1 MAELKIRT
9 RTTGALAV
17 LPPGGLPSIT
27 TPTGGTLDVV
37 TQVSAPGFNP
47 LDLLY
52 ASLAACMVLS
62 ARIAA
67 TRLGVADRLGEV
79 SADVGGEKAKDE
91 PSRVETFTVKLE
103 ITGDLD
109 LYRDLYH
116 FAPQVNRWIV
126 ARTCGN
132 ADSEDAGNVERFER
146 ELRMQLATWRPPR
159 ETGSAVTAAGTGAH
173 VNEK

>member
-1 MAELKIRT
+1 MSELRIRT
-9 RTTGALAV
+9 RNTGALAV
-17 LPPGGLPSIT
+17 MPPGGLPVVT
-27 TPTGGTLDVV
+27 TPTGGTVDVV

-79 SADVGGEKAKDE
+79 RADVGGDKAKDE
-91 PSRVETFTVKLE
+91 ASRVETFTIKLE

-109 LYRDLYH
+109 AATKERIL
-116 FAPQVNRWIV
+116 
-126 ARTCGN
+126 
-132 ADSEDAGNVERFER
+132 ADAEDICTVSNT
-146 ELRMQLATWRPPR
+146 LRGGPALHATL
-159 ETGSAVTAAGTGAH
+159 G
-173 VNEK
+173 

>member
-17 LPPGGLPSIT
+17 LPPGGLPVVT

-109 LYRDLYH
+109 AATKQRILADAEDICTVSNTLRS
-116 FAPQVNRWIV
+116 AP
-126 ARTCGN
+126 A
-132 ADSEDAGNVERFER
+132 
-146 ELRMQLATWRPPR
+146 LHATL
-159 ETGSAVTAAGTGAH
+159 G
-173 VNEK
+173 

>member
-1 MAELKIRT
+1 MSELKIRT
-9 RTTGALAV
+9 RNTGALAV
-17 LPPGGLPSIT
+17 MPPGDLPTVT
-27 TPTGGTLDVV
+27 TPTGGTVDVV

-79 SADVGGEKAKDE
+79 RADVGGGKAKDE
-91 PSRVETFTVKLE
+91 PSRLETFNIKLE

-109 LYRDLYH
+109 AAMKERILADAENICTVSNTLRG
-116 FAPQVNRWIV
+116 AP
-126 ARTCGN
+126 T
-132 ADSEDAGNVERFER
+132 
-146 ELRMQLATWRPPR
+146 LHATL
-159 ETGSAVTAAGTGAH
+159 G
-173 VNEK
+173 

>member
-1 MAELKIRT
+1 
-9 RTTGALAV
+9 
-17 LPPGGLPSIT
+17 LPVVT

-109 LYRDLYH
+109 AATKQRILAGAEDICTVSNTLRS
-116 FAPQVNRWIV
+116 AP
-126 ARTCGN
+126 A
-132 ADSEDAGNVERFER
+132 
-146 ELRMQLATWRPPR
+146 LHATL
-159 ETGSAVTAAGTGAH
+159 G
-173 VNEK
+173 